1 MWGAVRPGACLRGEV
16 ALAGELQTSAVGGPV
31 ERVAAVAETLE
42 AARGIDAGVV
52 TGPLE
57 GALVDVC
64 GATGRKVR
72 AQFQGVAGGTALSLR
87 GTSVHSGPRAPGSA
101 QSRLVA
107 NLRPLVPA
115 RFSILSPRTAWYWD
129 RSHLTLFS
137 GGGQGRNILSR
148 RDCFESLPVH

>member
-42 AARGIDAGVV
+42 AARGVDASVV
-52 TGPLE
+52 AGPLE

-64 GATGRKVR
+64 GATGREVR
-72 AQFQGVAGGTALSLR
+72 GQFQGAAGGTASSLR
-87 GTSVHSGPRAPGSA
+87 GTSVHSGPGAPGSV
-101 QSRLVA
+101 QSRLAA

-115 RFSILSPRTAWYWD
+115 RFSILSP
-129 RSHLTLFS
+129 
-137 GGGQGRNILSR
+137 
-148 RDCFESLPVH
+148 

>member
-1 MWGAVRPGACLRGEV
+1 MRGVVWGAVRPGACLGGEV

-42 AARGIDAGVV
+42 AARGVDAGVV
-52 TGPLE
+52 AGPLE

-72 AQFQGVAGGTALSLR
+72 AQRQGTAGGTASSLR
-87 GTSVHSGPRAPGSA
+87 GTSVPSSPGAPGSA
-101 QSRLVA
+101 QSRLAA

-115 RFSILSPRTAWYWD
+115 RFSILSPRTSRSWV

-137 GGGQGRNILSR
+137 GGGQVGI
-148 RDCFESLPVH
+148 F